1 MGLTKQITEG
11 TKIEQ
16 ILEGTE
22 FEKHIK
28 KLKENRVN
36 CFEDILILDGN
47 ELRMDEVLKK
57 CTDDDYEINKLK
69 DFFSKKIIKFSS
81 HLKEVYNINRK
92 RLYNNY

>member
-1 MGLTKQITEG
+1 MGPTKQIREG

-36 CFEDILILDGN
+36 CFEDILILHRN
-47 ELRMDEVLKK
+47 ELRMGEVLKK
-57 CTDDDYEINKLK
+57 CTDDDDEINKLK
-69 DFFSKKIIKFSS
+69 DFFSKKIIKFRS

-92 RLYNNY
+92 RLYNN